1 MLAVM
6 KRAPQPTS
14 FFRPGHLWCI
24 INCLNWITLCVPC
37 AAGFLSY
44 DEFQSQALGVGA
56 ATHAVTG
63 LFWLAV
69 LLLVG

>member
-6 KRAPQPTS
+6 KHAAQPTS
-14 FFRPGHLWCI
+14 MFRPGHLC
-24 INCLNWITLCVPC
+24 CITLFVSC

-56 ATHAVTG
+56 ATQAVTG